1 MVELTVTLHEKPPVE
16 DVVAPQVEIEAPLLI
31 VTEIVTDGVN
41 PVPVTV
47 VEAPLGP

>member
-1 MVELTVTLHEKPPVE
+1 MEVIVTVHEKPPVDE
-16 DVVAPQVEIEAPLLI
+16 VVAPHVETVAPLLI
-31 VTEIVTDGVN
+31 VVVIVTDGVK